1 MRRSFSFITL
11 LVLPLIVLGLSFG
24 AHAQEPGLVGGV
36 IAAGG
41 ATSGNPSTPELGTF
55 LLSYGPTG
63 VMIYGLLMTAYQ
75 IGKGVKITIAVTLTD
90 ADRGLAERLVKG
102 IEQLAEAA

>member
-11 LVLPLIVLGLSFG
+11 LVLPLIVLGLSYG

-36 IAAGG
+36 MAAGG
-41 ATSGNPSTPELGTF
+41 GAAGPASPEVGTF